1 MHALTSPKPKG
12 ARRGKEK
19 VGSHKEH
26 CRTPELGLH
35 RCSLTIIM
43 RCRSAISGT
52 RPLQSRMT
60 VPVGSRPLRPARP
73 AICTYSPG
81 SRSRKVEPS
90 CLRMESNTTVR
101 AGMFTPMAKV
111 SVANKTWD
119 RERRVSNEA
128 SRLRFSQAHLTL
140 QQRQSSPWLLSGS
153 FYHFTY

>member
-1 MHALTSPKPKG
+1 MREVSAPNPALFKG
-12 ARRGKEK
+12 QLWKERRREEGWKRE
-19 VGSHKEH
+19 SSSSS
-26 CRTPELGLH
+26 ELGPSQL
-35 RCSLTIIM
+35 SVLPPWLTIII

-90 CLRMESNTTVR
+90 CFRMESNTTVR
-101 AGMFTPMAKV
+101 AGIFTPMAKV

-119 RERRVSNEA
+119 GGREV
-128 SRLRFSQAHLTL
+128 
-140 QQRQSSPWLLSGS
+140 QQRHPALAKCTLLCSQG
-153 FYHFTY
+153 